1 MANTGYEQAKAL
13 ANGLSK
19 AVLGKGKEA
28 TYLVTAFL
36 AGGHVLIEDIPG
48 VGKTTLASALARL
61 SGLDYTRVQFTPDVT
76 PSDITGFNMFDK
88 RTGEFIFRDGAVNT
102 DIFLGDEINRASPK
116 TQSALLEAMSE
127 GNVTV
132 DGENHPLPP
141 VFTVI
146 ATQNPMGF
154 VGTYPLPEAQ
164 VDRFAIRFSMG
175 YPSFEAEMRIA
186 AGMTHENTLPTL
198 TPVTDRESI
207 MKMRAE
213 VKEVAVEEEA
223 YRYAV
228 SLVTATRNDSR
239 ISLGASPRGSVM
251 LIRLAKAYAYLQGR
265 DYLIPDD
272 IGAMFVPVINHR
284 ITLSQEA
291 KRNFLTAEEI
301 LLSILKNT
309 DVPHRGKGR

>member
-1 MANTGYEQAKAL
+1 
-13 ANGLSK
+13 
-19 AVLGKGKEA
+19 
-28 TYLVTAFL
+28 
-36 AGGHVLIEDIPG
+36 
-48 VGKTTLASALARL
+48 
-61 SGLDYTRVQFTPDVT
+61 
-76 PSDITGFNMFDK
+76 
-88 RTGEFIFRDGAVNT
+88 
-102 DIFLGDEINRASPK
+102 
-116 TQSALLEAMSE
+116 
-127 GNVTV
+127 
-132 DGENHPLPP
+132 
-141 VFTVI
+141 
-146 ATQNPMGF
+146 
-154 VGTYPLPEAQ
+154 
-164 VDRFAIRFSMG
+164 
-175 YPSFEAEMRIA
+175 MRIA